1 MEIINIRAKVN
12 GIETNNKHSKNQ
24 NKKDGSMKTQRRL
37 TSLWEI

>member
-12 GIETNNKHSKNQ
+12 GIETNNKQSKNQ
-24 NKKDGSMKTQRRL
+24 NKKDGSMKTQRL